1 MPQPLRSSSL
11 ALRLRRQLPPSPP
24 HPGSLQTLAACCLPF
39 AYLEHCRRRIGD
51 RFTLYPIDMH
61 PFVFLADAQD
71 IREVM
76 TADDSQLHAG
86 KGASV
91 IAPLIGARSFM
102 LLEEEEH
109 IRGRREITPAFHQRM
124 VAEHSRTLAEVVER
138 EIASWPSDEVLALH
152 PRIRALTLRVILRI
166 IFGEQER
173 LLERLHTQLMRML
186 SVTDSFLLQQP
197 MLRHL
202 PGWRRTWRRFLA
214 ERAAV
219 DAMLYR
225 LIERRRGEPQDE
237 RVDLLDMLIA
247 AREPDGSPL
256 PDRKVRDDLMS
267 MILAGH
273 ETTTGELSWAFQL
286 LAHNPE
292 AQHRLCA
299 EIDAGAGEEYL
310 SATVQETM
318 RRKPVF
324 VFAIPR
330 RVAKTIE
337 IGGWTYPPPV
347 NLICCTY
354 LMHHN
359 PELYPDP
366 YSFRPERFIEQTPS
380 PRAWLPWGGGRK
392 HCLGRHFALME
403 VKAILRQTLSRSTVL
418 PAAKRIER
426 PRWRSAI
433 LVPHAGGR
441 VILRRRHAPEA

>member
-1 MPQPLRSSSL
+1 MQTLRSSSL
-11 ALRLRRQLPPSPP
+11 ALRLRGQLPPSPP
-24 HPGSLQTLAACCLPF
+24 YPGSVQTLASYCLPF
-39 AYLEHCRRRIGD
+39 AYLEHCRRRVGD

-61 PFVFLADAQD
+61 PFVFLADPQD
-71 IREVM
+71 IREVL
-76 TADDSQLHAG
+76 TADDAQLHAG

-91 IAPLIGARSFM
+91 IAPLIGERSFM

-138 EIASWPSDEVLALH
+138 EIASWPLNEVIALH
-152 PRIRALTLRVILRI
+152 PRIRSLTLRVILRI
-166 IFGEQER
+166 IFGDEDEI
-173 LLERLHTQLMRML
+173 LDRLHAQLMSML
-186 SVTDSFLLQQP
+186 SITESPMLQQP
-197 MLRHL
+197 KLRSL
-202 PGWRRTWRRFLA
+202 PGGRRIWRRFLA
-214 ERAAV
+214 RRAAA
-219 DAMLYR
+219 DALIYR
-225 LIERRRGEPQDE
+225 LLERRRSEPADE
-237 RVDLLDMLIA
+237 RTDLLDMLLA
-247 AREPDGSPL
+247 ARLPDGSPL
-256 PDRKVRDDLMS
+256 PDRKIRDDLMS

-286 LAHNPE
+286 LAHNPQ
-292 AQHRLCA
+292 AQSRLCA
-299 EIDAGAGEEYL
+299 EIDAGQDDRYL

-330 RVAKTIE
+330 RVAQTIE
-337 IGGWTYPPPV
+337 IGGWTYPPAV

-366 YSFRPERFIEQTPS
+366 YRFSPERFIEQPPG
-380 PRAWLPWGGGRK
+380 PRTWLPWGGGRK

-403 VKAILRQTLSRSTVL
+403 VKAILSEALSKRTVL
-418 PAAKRIER
+418 PAARRIER
-426 PRWRSAI
+426 PQWRSAI

-441 VILRRRHAPEA
+441 VVLRERRN